1 MLESTDKSVPLFV
14 LFLPLFLM
22 PGSSLV
28 DYNHVFSFLLLSL
41 LVISIKTF
49 TSSALLPL
57 FPPLFSPSVTVYK
70 PDIIAGLT

>member
-49 TSSALLPL
+49 TSSALLPP
-57 FPPLFSPSVTVYK
+57 PPLFSPSVTVYK